1 MTQVAE
7 TPKDTGVRRC
17 GCCGRQRAA
26 DRVAELDQTPGVY
39 ICAPCAL
46 WAARRA
52 GPLSVLTQV
61 PVGLR
66 RLRSRLR
73 RRRATGHTVRDT
85 IPILPSA
92 DLDRTVAFFATVGFS
107 EEVRSE
113 RYLVLGSG
121 HAELHFAR
129 ADPATTG
136 QCLVMVADARALWT
150 ELREHDIP
158 GVGDLAD
165 REYGLC
171 DFTLVDPDGN
181 RVRIG
186 SPTPA
191 SDLHVGDHAV

>member
-7 TPKDTGVRRC
+7 TPRDAGVHHC
-17 GCCGRQRAA
+17 GCCGRHRAA
-26 DRVAELDQTPGVY
+26 DRVVELGQTPGVY

-52 GPLSVLTQV
+52 GPLSVLTEV
-61 PVGLR
+61 PVVVR

-73 RRRATGHTVRDT
+73 RRRPSGPTVRET
-85 IPILPSA
+85 IPILSSA
-92 DLDRTVAFFATVGFS
+92 YLDRSAAFFAAIGFS

-121 HAELHFAR
+121 DAELHFAR
-129 ADPATTG
+129 VGAAAPG
-136 QCLVMVADARALWT
+136 QCLVMVADARALWN
-150 ELREHDIP
+150 ELRDHDIP

-186 SPTPA
+186 SPT
-191 SDLHVGDHAV
+191 SGD

>member
-1 MTQVAE
+1 MTQISEA
-7 TPKDTGVRRC
+7 PGDAGVHHC
-17 GCCGRQRAA
+17 GCCGRHKAA
-26 DRVAELDQTPGVY
+26 DRVAELGSTPGVY

-52 GPLSVLTQV
+52 GPLSVLTEV
-61 PVGLR
+61 PAVLR
-66 RLRSRLR
+66 RVRSRLR
-73 RRRATGHTVRDT
+73 RRRPSGHTVRDT

-92 DLDRTVAFFATVGFS
+92 DLDRTAAFFAAVGFS
-107 EEVRSE
+107 EEVRSD

-121 HAELHFAR
+121 DAELHFAR
-129 ADPATTG
+129 TGAAASG

-150 ELREHDIP
+150 ELGAHDVP

-186 SPTPA
+186 SPT
-191 SDLHVGDHAV
+191 GD

>member
-1 MTQVAE
+1 MPQVAE
-7 TPKDTGVRRC
+7 SPGNAGVHRC

-26 DRVAELDQTPGVY
+26 ARVAELGQTPGVY

-52 GPLSVLTQV
+52 GPLPVLTEV
-61 PVGLR
+61 PVVLR

-73 RRRATGHTVRDT
+73 RRPTGHTVRDT

-92 DLDRTVAFFATVGFS
+92 DLDRTAAFFAAVGFS

-121 HAELHFAR
+121 DAEIHFAR
-129 ADPATTG
+129 AGVVASG
-136 QCLVMVADARALWT
+136 QCLVTVADARALWT

-186 SPTPA
+186 SPTP
-191 SDLHVGDHAV
+191 GE